1 MNVKEHYDHH
11 LGNFYSWMAGDFDTR
26 QSEQQQFFQ
35 RNRIVPLKTKI
46 AIDLGCAHGIQ
57 AVSLAKLGFKVEAVD
72 FNLQLTKELSENK
85 GELKIQIN
93 QVELLAFM
101 KAFQGK
107 VDVVTC
113 MGDTITHLDK
123 ASLYNLIETLP
134 EKLITGGKLI
144 VSFRDLRHV
153 LRNEQRFFI
162 VRSDEHRIHTC
173 FIEYFPDHVKVYD
186 ILNTLEKGCWKQT
199 VSWYPKLR
207 IDEKEVRSLLSR
219 NLFRVIHAEKIG
231 GMISLIAE
239 KK

>member
-1 MNVKEHYDHH
+1 MNVKEHYDNH
-11 LGNFYSWMAGDFDTR
+11 LGNFYSWMAGDFDTKL
-26 QSEQQQFFQ
+26 SEQQQFFQ
-35 RNRIVPLKTKI
+35 RSRIAPLKTKI

-57 AVSLAKLGFKVEAVD
+57 AISLAKLGFKVEAVD
-72 FNLQLTKELSENK
+72 FNLQLTEELRENK
-85 GELKIQIN
+85 GELEIQIHS
-93 QVELLAFM
+93 VELLAFM
-101 KAFQGK
+101 KEFQGN

-113 MGDTITHLDK
+113 MGDTITHLDR
-123 ASLYNLIETLP
+123 ASLYNLMDIVRD
-134 EKLITGGKLI
+134 KLIPGGKLI
-144 VSFRDLRHV
+144 VSFRDLRHE

-186 ILNTLEKGCWKQT
+186 ILNTFEKGCWEQT

-207 IDEKEVRSLLSR
+207 IDEKEVESLLSK
-219 NLFRVIHAEKIG
+219 NLLSVVHVEKFG